1 MTSGLGQRHSS
12 FPPTAMEV
20 VREQDGPGRC
30 TLMDIGQGENATKV
44 NFQVELK
51 SWLRIL
57 EGASEE
63 TLRTIAY
70 D

>member
-1 MTSGLGQRHSS
+1 
-12 FPPTAMEV
+12 
-20 VREQDGPGRC
+20 
-30 TLMDIGQGENATKV
+30 MDIGQGENATKL